1 MGAQNLNHWPTR
13 EVPSL
18 SFCTGVGQGD
28 SPKPSTN
35 LPGNLGA
42 HSLGQGLGFPLC
54 EMSRRWSQR
63 PCWLGLS
70 LSDSFIPRAPF
81 PALMTG
87 GWEGTTLP
95 APRGPAHLLVTK
107 RLPPTGLLSRRQRVE
122 FPVLLTAYGSP
133 CLGKRLREPL
143 IGKVSKAIGVKDLGK
158 TACEGQFPT
167 GGQETLSPGQS
178 VYGRN

>member
-95 APRGPAHLLVTK
+95 APRALRTYLSPRDFPQQACCHGGSELNSQSCW
-107 RLPPTGLLSRRQRVE
+107 PPTAPL
-122 FPVLLTAYGSP
+122 AW
-133 CLGKRLREPL
+133 GK
-143 IGKVSKAIGVKDLGK
+143 G
-158 TACEGQFPT
+158 
-167 GGQETLSPGQS
+167 
-178 VYGRN
+178 

>member
-18 SFCTGVGQGD
+18 SFCTEVGQGD

-35 LPGNLGA
+35 LPGNLGT

-70 LSDSFIPRAPF
+70 LSDSFIPSAPS
-81 PALMTG
+81 PALMT

-95 APRGPAHLLVTK
+95 APRALPTYLSP
-107 RLPPTGLLSRRQRVE
+107 RDFPPTGLLSRRQRVE
-122 FPVLLTAYGSP
+122 FPVLLAACGSP

-167 GGQETLSPGQS
+167 GGQETLSPGRS
-178 VYGRN
+178 VYGHN